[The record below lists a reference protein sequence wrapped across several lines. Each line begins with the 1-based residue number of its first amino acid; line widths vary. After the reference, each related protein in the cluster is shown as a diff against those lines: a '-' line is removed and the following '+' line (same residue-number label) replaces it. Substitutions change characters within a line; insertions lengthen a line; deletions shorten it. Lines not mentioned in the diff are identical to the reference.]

1 MNILRGLEPIE
12 PENYEGITFSL
23 PTHSTKKESNGNSVS
38 SRGGK
43 KFRVRPEI
51 LTAGANIHIF
61 FLSYFKNAI
70 RANVSVLNVSS
81 QWVIKLNR
89 NLPFPVMLLLGNI
102 GLMN

>member
-1 MNILRGLEPIE
+1 MNILTGSELVE
-12 PENYEGITFSL
+12 PENYEGISFSFPSL
-23 PTHSTKKESNGNSVS
+23 PQKRIYWKLS

-51 LTAGANIHIF
+51 LTAGPSIYIF
-61 FLSYFKNAI
+61 FLSYSKNTI

-89 NLPFPVMLLLGNI
+89 NLPFPVMLLLANI